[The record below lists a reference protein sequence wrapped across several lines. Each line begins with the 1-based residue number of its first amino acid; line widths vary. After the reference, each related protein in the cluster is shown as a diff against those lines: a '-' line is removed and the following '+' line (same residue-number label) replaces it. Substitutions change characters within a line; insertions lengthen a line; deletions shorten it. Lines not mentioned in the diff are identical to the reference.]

1 MEKEIN
7 ISEKIFI
14 AGSTGMVG
22 NAIKKSLIKSGYG
35 LIENKGSLLTP
46 SRAELDLLKFNEVE
60 SWFIKNKPTTVILA
74 AAKVGGIQANNS
86 MPADFIL
93 QNLKIQTNV
102 IENSWKAN
110 VKRFLFLGSSCIY
123 PKFAEQP
130 IKENSL
136 LESHLEATNEWY
148 AIAKIAGLKLC
159 EALRKQH
166 KFDAISLMP
175 TNLYGPGDNYHP
187 ENSHVMAALV
197 SKFSKATLN
206 SLPFVE
212 CWGSG
217 DPLREFLHVDD
228 LADAVVFCLENWQ
241 PDREDSPK
249 DIYGNPLNHLNV
261 GTGKDISIK
270 ELAYKISKSIGYK
283 GEIIW
288 DKSKPDGT
296 PKKQLDISKMKELG
310 WSPKIGLD
318 EGINNTI
325 KDFIAKYY
333 KNNSLRLN

>member
-1 MEKEIN
+1 MNKKIEKNER
-7 ISEKIFI
+7 IFI
-14 AGSTGMVG
+14 AGANGMVG
-22 NAIKKSLIKSGYG
+22 KAIKRRLLKLGYG
-35 LIENKGSLLTP
+35 LSKNNGLLLTP
-46 SRAELDLLKFNEVE
+46 SRQELDLLNFNEVE
-60 SWFIKNKPTTVILA
+60 NWFIRNKPTIVILA
-74 AAKVGGIQANNS
+74 AAKVGGIHANDS
-86 MPADFIL
+86 LPADFIL

-123 PKFAEQP
+123 PKFAKQP
-130 IKENSL
+130 IKEESL
-136 LESHLEATNEWY
+136 LESSLEATNEWY

-159 EALRKQH
+159 EALRNQH
-166 KFDAISLMP
+166 DFDAISLMP

-187 ENSHVMAALV
+187 ENSHVMASLI

-206 SLPFVE
+206 SKPFVE

-217 DPLREFLHVDD
+217 TPLREFLHVDD

-241 PDREDSPK
+241 LNREDSPK
-249 DIYGNPLNHLNV
+249 DIFGNPLNHLNV

-270 ELAYKISKSIGYK
+270 QLAEKISELVGFK

-296 PKKQLDISKMKELG
+296 PKKQLDISRISKLG
-310 WSPKIGLD
+310 WFPKISLD
-318 EGINNTI
+318 KGIKATI
-325 KDFIAKYY
+325 SIYKKTY
-333 KNNSLRLN
+333 KN